1 MRYRRRLTTSIL
13 VMAVAHETTP
23 TITAAQSPTTTNPI
37 DAYVREALRANLSLA
52 QTQRIASAY
61 EYVVALSA
69 LLAASNRGDSF
80 RDYLLRSDRITA
92 P

>member
-1 MRYRRRLTTSIL
+1 MKAAEENLR
-13 VMAVAHETTP
+13 VHE
-23 TITAAQSPTTTNPI
+23 IGFREGEDTASQLI
-37 DAYVREALRANLSLA
+37 DARNVLSLA

-80 RDYLLRSDRITA
+80 RDYLLRPDRITA